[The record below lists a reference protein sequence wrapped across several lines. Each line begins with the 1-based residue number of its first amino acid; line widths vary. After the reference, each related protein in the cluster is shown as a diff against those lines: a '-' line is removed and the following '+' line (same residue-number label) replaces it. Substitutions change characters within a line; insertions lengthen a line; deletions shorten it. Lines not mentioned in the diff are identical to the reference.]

1 MDLYSNCD
9 VDNTTQSSFSQENS
23 GSLGDLFSIF
33 YLENLQSTFP
43 THYVLLHLAIT
54 LPVSSCS
61 VERSFSK
68 LKLVK
73 TKLRTTITEE
83 RLENLMRISC
93 EQDVDIDNEKII
105 NLFAQKSNVLSKAL
119 LF

>member
-1 MDLYSNCD
+1 
-9 VDNTTQSSFSQENS
+9 
-23 GSLGDLFSIF
+23 
-33 YLENLQSTFP
+33 
-43 THYVLLHLAIT
+43 
-54 LPVSSCS
+54 
-61 VERSFSK
+61 
-68 LKLVK
+68 VK

>member
-9 VDNTTQSSFSQENS
+9 ADNTTLSSFSQENS

-33 YLENLQSTFP
+33 CLKNLQSTFP
-43 THYVLLHLAIT
+43 TLYVLLHLAIT
-54 LPVSSCS
+54 LPVSSCN

-83 RLENLMRISC
+83 RLENLMRISY